1 MSNDIIFSVFGKPF
15 SSIKRIFSD
24 ACSRRDG
31 YVCKLF
37 AITECIITDIDYI
50 MTLLDWNESDEN
62 QCYGLELA
70 KKVNC
75 FNVFLQPCNKNIN
88 KNVWN
93 NCAKILSDKSD
104 EELSPY
110 LPELFRW
117 LKDLN
122 WPGAICIYD
131 RLIISEDELFE
142 YELKVSIT
150 TAKAQND
157 KLWLQALKNLKK
169 ERKARDKK

>member
-1 MSNDIIFSVFGKPF
+1 MI
-15 SSIKRIFSD
+15 
-24 ACSRRDG
+24 
-31 YVCKLF
+31 
-37 AITECIITDIDYI
+37 DIDYI

-117 LKDLN
+117 LQDLN

-131 RLIISEDELFE
+131 RLIISKDELFE

-150 TAKAQND
+150 TAKEQND

-169 ERKARDKK
+169 ERKARDK